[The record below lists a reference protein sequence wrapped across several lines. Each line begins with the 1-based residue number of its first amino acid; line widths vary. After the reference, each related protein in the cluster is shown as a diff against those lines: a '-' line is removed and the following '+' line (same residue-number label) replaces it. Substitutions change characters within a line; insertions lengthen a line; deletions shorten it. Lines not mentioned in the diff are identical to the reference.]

1 MPGALPPSVVLTLMV
16 SLATFTL
23 LYCFLMVQLYQLQ
36 KLQTLTQRLRA
47 SVE

>member
-1 MPGALPPSVVLTLMV
+1 MV
-16 SLATFTL
+16 SLTSFTL

-36 KLQTLTQRLRA
+36 KMQTLAQRLRA

>member
-1 MPGALPPSVVLTLMV
+1 MV

-23 LYCFLMVQLYQLQ
+23 LYCFLMVLVYQLQ
-36 KLQTLTQRLRA
+36 RLQTLAQRLRA